1 MIAIESELE
10 SERLKRIHNI
20 AYELVIIINL
30 GVISRLYSDQ
40 NAGITRSLSP
50 TLLVTTPVADPD
62 LQIREE
68 GEGGGGVSKTILFG
82 PSGLSLVKK

>member
-30 GVISRLYSDQ
+30 GVINRLYSDQ
-40 NAGITRSLSP
+40 NAGVTRS
-50 TLLVTTPVADPD
+50 
-62 LQIREE
+62 
-68 GEGGGGVSKTILFG
+68 
-82 PSGLSLVKK
+82 